1 MSLSHDLAR
10 HFRGLHF
17 GPSYV
22 GSNLKDALQG
32 VDHLEAN
39 TQIGSLNTIAKLSFH
54 VNYYVSAVLKVFQ
67 GGKLDAHDKFSYDC
81 PPIDSEEDWQQLKEK
96 VFSDAEAIAQLIEAL
111 PAEQLEG
118 PFDTGK
124 YGNNFRNIN
133 GLIEHTYYHLGQI
146 NIIKKLIREG
156 HN

>member
-1 MSLSHDLAR
+1 MSLSNDLAR

-22 GSNLKDALQG
+22 GSNLKDALEG
-32 VDHLEAN
+32 VDFREAN
-39 TQIGSLNTIAKLSFH
+39 TRVGSLNTLAMLTFH

-81 PPIDSEEDWQQLKEK
+81 PPVNSEEDWQQLQQK
-96 VFSDAEAIAQLIEAL
+96 VFAEAETLADIIDAL

-146 NIIKKLIREG
+146 NIIKRMIREG
-156 HN
+156 

>member
-1 MSLSHDLAR
+1 MSLSNDLAR

-22 GSNLKDALQG
+22 GSNLKDALEG
-32 VDHLEAN
+32 VDVKEAT
-39 TQIGSLNTIAKLSFH
+39 TQVGSLNTIAKLTFH

-81 PPIDSEEDWQQLKEK
+81 PPIQSEADWQTLKDK
-96 VFSDAEAIAQLIEAL
+96 VFSEAEAIAKLIESL
-111 PAEQLEG
+111 PAQQLEG
-118 PFDTGK
+118 PFESGK

-156 HN
+156 QS